1 MAGAGEAAAAGGAA
15 GLVAWSGLALEPAAA
30 GEEVEL
36 AAVGAAAGALVA
48 GLALL
53 RVREV
58 RLAIARVG
66 RGWRRKGSGS

>member
-1 MAGAGEAAAAGGAA
+1 MVGAGETAAAGGAT
-15 GLVAWSGLALEPAAA
+15 GLVACRELALEPDAA
-30 GEEVEL
+30 GEGVEL
-36 AAVGAAAGALVA
+36 AAVGAAAGALAA

-66 RGWRRKGSGS
+66 RGWRRKGAES